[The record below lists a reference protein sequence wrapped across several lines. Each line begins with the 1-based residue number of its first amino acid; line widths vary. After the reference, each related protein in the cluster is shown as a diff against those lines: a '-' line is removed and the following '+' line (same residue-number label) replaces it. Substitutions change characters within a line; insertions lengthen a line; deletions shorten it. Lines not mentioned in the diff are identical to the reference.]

1 MCDAFVGTWKL
12 VSSEN
17 FDDYMKEVGVGFATR
32 KVAGMAKPNMII
44 SVNGDVITIKSES
57 TFKNTE
63 ISFKLGQE
71 FDEVTADDRKV
82 KSIITLDGGA
92 LVQVQKW
99 DGKSTT
105 IKRKREGDKLV
116 VLGVSFLNKI
126 SMMVEPFLGTWK
138 LVSSEN
144 FEDYMKELG
153 VSSAARNAAGLVK
166 PSVSISVNGDTVNIR
181 TESPFRN
188 TEISFKL
195 GEEFDETTADNRK
208 VKSTVTLDSGSM
220 IQVQKW
226 LDKETTIKRKI
237 VDGKMVVECTMN
249 NIVSTR
255 IYEKV

>member
-12 VSSEN
+12 SSSEN

-82 KSIITLDGGA
+82 KVVYFLFYFPLPYTNGNNFLLCSQSIITLDGGV

-105 IKRKREGDKLV
+105 IKRKRVDDKLV
-116 VLGVSFLNKI
+116 VECVMKGV
-126 SMMVEPFLGTWK
+126 T
-138 LVSSEN
+138 
-144 FEDYMKELG
+144 
-153 VSSAARNAAGLVK
+153 
-166 PSVSISVNGDTVNIR
+166 
-181 TESPFRN
+181 
-188 TEISFKL
+188 
-195 GEEFDETTADNRK
+195 
-208 VKSTVTLDSGSM
+208 
-220 IQVQKW
+220 
-226 LDKETTIKRKI
+226 
-237 VDGKMVVECTMN
+237 
-249 NIVSTR
+249 STR
-255 IYEKV
+255 IYERA